1 MYSMYHLQLAVGIA
15 IVGFIFTSR
24 PWLQTLHGL
33 SPEAGFVA
41 KVIAMIS
48 AILILYWIDPTI
60 KIVHHVQAIGVL
72 MVYTAFMMIF
82 NYQSD
87 WIEDSGSENVGDQTV
102 DGAIYNRSRT
112 ILNLNPELARL
123 MTFVVAPFL
132 FTYFG
137 SKFIR
142 SGQKINV

>member
-1 MYSMYHLQLAVGIA
+1 MYHLKLAIGIA
-15 IVGFIFTSR
+15 TVGFIFTSR
-24 PWLQTLHGL
+24 PWLQTLHSL

-41 KVIAMIS
+41 KIIAMIS
-48 AILILYWIDPTI
+48 AILILYLFDPTI
-60 KIVHHVQAIGVL
+60 KIDHHGQAIGVL

-87 WIEDSGSENVGDQTV
+87 WIEESGSENVGDQTV

-123 MTFVVAPFL
+123 VTFVAVPFM
-132 FTYFG
+132 FTYFV